1 MADSTRRVT
10 FRDVFGVREFRWL
23 WFAELMSIAGDQ
35 LARVALSILV
45 YNDTGS
51 AALTGLTY
59 ALTFAPSILGGILLS
74 GLADRFPRRDV
85 MMVVD
90 LLRAGLIA
98 LVMIPMPFWAMCV
111 LVGSVS
117 FLNPLF
123 KSSQVSLLPDILE
136 GDRFTV
142 GMAIRSMT
150 IQSAQVLGFFGGGLL
165 LITVDPRLALGLD
178 ALTFLA
184 SALFIRFGLQKR
196 AAASAGAD
204 RPPFLKS
211 MGQGG
216 RLIFADPAL
225 RVLLLFTW
233 LAGLIPVYEG
243 IAAPYADLAGNGN
256 SAALGL
262 LLAADPVG
270 SVIGAA
276 VYTKWVPARARPKL
290 PGVLT
295 VLTAVPLL
303 FCLLEPGLLSSVV
316 LFAVCG
322 GLGSVALM
330 QATVTYTLK
339 VPDERRGQAISL
351 SNTGLTTI
359 MGLSPLAGGLLADQ
373 IGAYNAVAVFGGI
386 GLALAIPLALAWRRI
401 VNQDTDRWIPSEDKE
416 TSEAAT

>member
-1 MADSTRRVT
+1 MADTTQRVT
-10 FRDVFGVREFRWL
+10 FRNVFGIREFRWL

-35 LARVALSILV
+35 LARVALAILV
-45 YNDTGS
+45 YNDTKS

-165 LITVDPRLALGLD
+165 LIAVDPRVALGLD

-184 SALFIRFGLQKR
+184 SALFIRFGLRKR
-196 AAASAGAD
+196 AAASANTV
-204 RPPFLKS
+204 RPPFFRS

-216 RLIFADPAL
+216 RLIFADPGL

-243 IAAPYADLAGNGN
+243 IAAPYADLAGSGN

-295 VLTAVPLL
+295 VLTAIPLL
-303 FCLLEPGLLSSVV
+303 FCLLEPGLYSSVV

-330 QATVTYTLK
+330 QATVSYTLQI
-339 VPDERRGQAISL
+339 PDERRGQAISL

-401 VNQDTDRWIPSEDKE
+401 VNQDADRWIPSEDKE
-416 TSEAAT
+416 TSEV

>member
-1 MADSTRRVT
+1 MADTTRRVT

-45 YNDTGS
+45 YNDTRS

-59 ALTFAPSILGGILLS
+59 ALTYAPSILGGILLS
-74 GLADRFPRRDV
+74 GLADRFPRREV
-85 MMVVD
+85 IMVVD

-98 LVMIPMPFWAMCV
+98 LVMIPMPFWAMCG

-165 LITVDPRLALGLD
+165 LITVEPRLALGLD

-184 SALFIRFGLQKR
+184 SALFIRFGLRKR
-196 AAASAGAD
+196 PAAAASTD

-243 IAAPYADLAGNGN
+243 IAAPYADLAGDGN

-270 SVIGAA
+270 SVIAAA
-276 VYTKWVPARARPKL
+276 VYTKWVPARARPRL

-295 VLTAVPLL
+295 VLTAIPLL
-303 FCLLEPGLLSSVV
+303 FCLLEPGLFSSVV

-330 QATVTYTLK
+330 QATVSYTLK
-339 VPDERRGQAISL
+339 VPTERRGQAISL

-373 IGAYNAVAVFGGI
+373 IGAYSAVAVFGGV

-401 VNQDTDRWIPSEDKE
+401 VNQDPDRWIPSEDKE
-416 TSEAAT
+416 PSEA